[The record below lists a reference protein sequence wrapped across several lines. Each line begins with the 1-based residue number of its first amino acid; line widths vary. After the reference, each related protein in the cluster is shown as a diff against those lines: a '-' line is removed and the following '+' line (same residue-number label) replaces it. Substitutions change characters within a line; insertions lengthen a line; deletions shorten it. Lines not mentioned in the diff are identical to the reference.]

1 MAGQATDAV
10 SAAFKRVEKA
20 PTDIA
25 GRASDEDQAV
35 MILRRSIGIL
45 VHGFY
50 GRVYRGEIAKQ
61 RWLRLLLRRRSL
73 CLADGVSSSLTLH
86 GSSANRV
93 RR

>member
-1 MAGQATDAV
+1 MAGEATDAT
-10 SAAFKRVEKA
+10 SARLENVEQPPA
-20 PTDIA
+20 DIA

-61 RWLRLLLRRRSL
+61 RWLRLLLGRRSL